1 MIGLLKLIGFGFLA
15 LTVVYLIIRR
25 YALSVTREAL
35 ERAYDSGQDG
45 VDAQERDTYIDAGL
59 LQYKRS
65 LRFKLLWLIYI
76 LPLASIILTAYVVN
90 SQ

>member
-1 MIGLLKLIGFGFLA
+1 MFGALKLIGFGFLA

-35 ERAYDSGQDG
+35 ERAYGSRQDG
-45 VDAQERDTYIDAGL
+45 DAAQERDTYIDAGL
-59 LQYKRS
+59 LKYKRS

-76 LPLASIILTAYVVN
+76 LPLAFIILTAYLVN